1 MKFVNHFEMFYF
13 YYMRSKPSS
22 FETLCDILYL
32 LIMIALSVNLLFK
45 DGFGNPDS
53 RIYHLAGFL
62 AVILILGDSFR
73 FVPRITS
80 FFVKDSDNVDLVQ
93 DKGKIISSIVITLFY
108 LFLWSLGSI
117 IFVSNISLLY
127 TLLVYILAIIRILL
141 CFVSSKNNSVGW
153 DVVKNIPFALLVFVV
168 GFLFYYYRNKI
179 FSLVYA
185 WVAIYFSLIFSM
197 VIIFLSSKT
206 ERVGFW
212 VILRN
217 LSFIWLISM
226 FVNL

>member
-1 MKFVNHFEMFYF
+1 
-13 YYMRSKPSS
+13 
-22 FETLCDILYL
+22 
-32 LIMIALSVNLLFK
+32 MIALSVNLLFK

-73 FVPRITS
+73 FIPRITS
-80 FFVKDSDNVDLVQ
+80 FFIQDSDNVELVQ

-141 CFVSSKNNSVGW
+141 CFV
-153 DVVKNIPFALLVFVV
+153 
-168 GFLFYYYRNKI
+168 
-179 FSLVYA
+179 
-185 WVAIYFSLIFSM
+185 
-197 VIIFLSSKT
+197 
-206 ERVGFW
+206 
-212 VILRN
+212 N
-217 LSFIWLISM
+217 LSQ
-226 FVNL
+226 

>member
-1 MKFVNHFEMFYF
+1 
-13 YYMRSKPSS
+13 MRSKPSS

-73 FVPRITS
+73 FIPRITS
-80 FFVKDSDNVDLVQ
+80 FFIQDSDNVELVQ

-153 DVVKNIPFALLVFVV
+153 DVVKNIPFVLLVFVV
-168 GFLFYYYRNKI
+168 GFLFFYYRNVI

-185 WVAIYFSLIFSM
+185 WVAIYFSLIFSI
-197 VIIFLSSKT
+197 VIFFLSLKT

>member
-1 MKFVNHFEMFYF
+1 
-13 YYMRSKPSS
+13 
-22 FETLCDILYL
+22 
-32 LIMIALSVNLLFK
+32 MIALSVNLLFK

-168 GFLFYYYRNKI
+168 GFLFFYYRNKI

>member
-1 MKFVNHFEMFYF
+1 
-13 YYMRSKPSS
+13 MRGKPSS

-73 FVPRITS
+73 FIPRITS
-80 FFVKDSDNVDLVQ
+80 FFIQDSDNVEFVQ
-93 DKGKIISSIVITLFY
+93 DKVKIISSIVITLFY

-141 CFVSSKNNSVGW
+141 CFV
-153 DVVKNIPFALLVFVV
+153 
-168 GFLFYYYRNKI
+168 
-179 FSLVYA
+179 
-185 WVAIYFSLIFSM
+185 
-197 VIIFLSSKT
+197 
-206 ERVGFW
+206 
-212 VILRN
+212 N
-217 LSFIWLISM
+217 LSQ
-226 FVNL
+226 